1 MELLPDIKLSDNA
14 KYQQLNEI
22 INKDTTLAVL
32 DEIYIYYSIELLQ
45 KYGHKFYETK
55 KIPNVFKILIKNGI
69 FSFITNDNELR
80 FKNMWKNDKH
90 FTLILFLI
98 RKDINDYTIEDDLD
112 SFNKELNNS
121 KTKYIVSFFIIV
133 LILLFV
139 FLKKNVFENFSG
151 GKNIYKNDYKKL
163 KKYSLT
169 KFLYN

>member
-1 MELLPDIKLSDNA
+1 MVINFIK
-14 KYQQLNEI
+14 
-22 INKDTTLAVL
+22 
-32 DEIYIYYSIELLQ
+32 
-45 KYGHKFYETK
+45 K
-55 KIPNVFKILIKNGI
+55 KIPTVFKILIEKNVL
-69 FSFITNDNELR
+69 SFIINNDNKNR
-80 FKNMWKNDKH
+80 FE
-90 FTLILFLI
+90 LILNKYKSFPDFDLI
-98 RKDINDYTIEDDLD
+98 LLQKDDLNNYIIEDNLD
-112 SFNKELNNS
+112 FFSS

>member
-1 MELLPDIKLSDNA
+1 MNKYKSFPDFDLI
-14 KYQQLNEI
+14 
-22 INKDTTLAVL
+22 
-32 DEIYIYYSIELLQ
+32 LLQ
-45 KYGHKFYETK
+45 KDDLNNY
-55 KIPNVFKILIKNGI
+55 I
-69 FSFITNDNELR
+69 
-80 FKNMWKNDKH
+80 
-90 FTLILFLI
+90 
-98 RKDINDYTIEDDLD
+98 IEDNLD
-112 SFNKELNNS
+112 FFSS